1 MEAEQRYVAQFT
13 EVADADQIDVIAGAS
28 LSHRQF
34 VEAVED
40 ALSRAQ

>member
-1 MEAEQRYVAQFT
+1 MEAEQRYVAQFA
-13 EVADADQIDVIAGAS
+13 EVADADQIVVIAGAS
-28 LSHRQF
+28 VSLRQF